1 MNAQSSRQ
9 GTEQNSTSQRQSRR
23 EYEALKQREETL
35 QWLSVNAQHK
45 LRRAW
50 RGRKNH

>member
-35 QWLSVNAQHK
+35 QWLSVNAQSR
-45 LRRAW
+45 LQRAW
-50 RGRKNH
+50 RRRKHH

>member
-9 GTEQNSTSQRQSRR
+9 GTEQNSTSQTQSRL
-23 EYEALKQREETL
+23 EYEALKRREETL
-35 QWLSVNAQHK
+35 QWLSVNAEHR

-50 RGRKNH
+50 RGRKHH